1 MTIMNLSEQGF
12 FVIDIV
18 SLKAQQLAGLAFD
31 MLNASKKKEFG
42 ETFSLSRFARQ
53 LSSYRG
59 QESQLP
65 VSNNQCPFGTASFVQ

>member
-1 MTIMNLSEQGF
+1 MT
-12 FVIDIV
+12 DIV

-31 MLNASKKKEFG
+31 MLNASKKKKEFG

-65 VSNNQCPFGTASFVQ
+65 VSDNQCPFGTASFVQ

>member
-1 MTIMNLSEQGF
+1 MNLSEQGF
-12 FVIDIV
+12 FVTDIF

-31 MLNASKKKEFG
+31 MLNASKKKKEFG

-65 VSNNQCPFGTASFVQ
+65 VSDNQCPFGIASFVQ